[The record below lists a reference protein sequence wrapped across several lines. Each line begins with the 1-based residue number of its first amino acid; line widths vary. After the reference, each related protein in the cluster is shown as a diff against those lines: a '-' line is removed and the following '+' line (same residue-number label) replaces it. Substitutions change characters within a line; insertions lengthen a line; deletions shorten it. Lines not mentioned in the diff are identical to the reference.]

1 MKITD
6 ISHTRHVPVG
16 VSLPLVNRR
25 LLSFRKS
32 LSPPPQ
38 AFPWTTGQNGDAWV
52 APLHCTE
59 TAALSG
65 PGPEGGRPGNPCAQL
80 PHCTGMETE
89 AGEGPDP
96 PEVTQQSW
104 DLTSARSGPVL
115 SITLLPPE
123 RGARSGEEA
132 SLALLLPP
140 CPRPFPLPWSAL
152 WGLQA
157 PSTAPPPP
165 RCHPSGRRPG

>member
-1 MKITD
+1 MKTTD

-16 VSLPLVNRR
+16 VSLPLVNGR
-25 LLSFRKS
+25 LLFRKS

-38 AFPWTTGQNGDAWV
+38 AFPWTAGQNGEARV

-65 PGPEGGRPGNPCAQL
+65 QGPEGGRPGNPCAQL

-123 RGARSGEEA
+123 PGARRGGGGIPG
-132 SLALLLPP
+132 LALTSLP
-140 CPRPFPLPWSAL
+140 
-152 WGLQA
+152 QA
-157 PSTAPPPP
+157 ISTALECPLGPAGPLHRPPP